1 MKLRNV
7 ETALRA
13 DISQNVPNGI
23 DALGIF
29 DNLVQPV
36 FPFPVDNI
44 AMILS
49 FAELEG
55 PTMFEIRV
63 NSPSD
68 ELITKGSFGVLPDE
82 YGYGRKILNTGSF
95 LVTERGK
102 YTIDVFEL
110 GADKK
115 LKFLKTKRLF
125 NADYPPKREFSEDEI
140 KEISENENLIRV
152 VKTEFKPLE
161 FANDETVQP
170 IKFQIS
176 LDKDLPLADGHI
188 ALPEDNIIEIKGK
201 KFDMTGMRRHIEW
214 MFGRPIP
221 KVEESKENE
230 NSENS
235 ENIEK

>member
-1 MKLRNV
+1 MKLRSV

-82 YGYGRKILNTGSF
+82 YGDGRKVVNLGGILI
-95 LVTERGK
+95 TERGK

-140 KEISENENLIRV
+140 KEILENENLIRV

-161 FANDETVQP
+161 FANDETVEP

-230 NSENS
+230 NSEN
-235 ENIEK
+235 IEK

>member
-140 KEISENENLIRV
+140 KEILENENLIRV

-161 FANDETVQP
+161 FANDETVEP

>member
-63 NSPSD
+63 NTPSD

-140 KEISENENLIRV
+140 KEILENENLIRV

-161 FANDETVQP
+161 FANDETVEP

-201 KFDMTGMRRHIEW
+201 KFDMTGMKRHIEW

-230 NSENS
+230 NSEN
-235 ENIEK
+235 IEK

>member
-44 AMILS
+44 DMILS

-140 KEISENENLIRV
+140 KEILENENLIRV

-161 FANDETVQP
+161 FANDETVEP

-230 NSENS
+230 NSEN
-235 ENIEK
+235 IEK

>member
-140 KEISENENLIRV
+140 KEILENENLIRV

-161 FANDETVQP
+161 FANDETVEP

-230 NSENS
+230 NSENL
-235 ENIEK
+235 EK

>member
-13 DISQNVPNGI
+13 DVSQNVPNGI

-44 AMILS
+44 AIILS

-140 KEISENENLIRV
+140 KEILSNENLIRV

-161 FANDETVQP
+161 FANDETVEP

-176 LDKDLPLADGHI
+176 LDKDLPLAEGHI
-188 ALPEDNIIEIKGK
+188 ALPKDNIVEIKGK

-221 KVEESKENE
+221 KVEESKKNE
-230 NSENS
+230 NSENL
-235 ENIEK
+235 EK

>member
-140 KEISENENLIRV
+140 KEILENENLIRV

-161 FANDETVQP
+161 FANDETVEP

-176 LDKDLPLADGHI
+176 LDKDLPLADDHI

-230 NSENS
+230 NSEN
-235 ENIEK
+235 IEK

>member
-1 MKLRNV
+1 MKLRSV

-140 KEISENENLIRV
+140 KKILENENLIRV

-161 FANDETVQP
+161 FANDETVEP

-230 NSENS
+230 NSEN
-235 ENIEK
+235 IEK

>member
-13 DISQNVPNGI
+13 DVSQNVPNGI

-44 AMILS
+44 AIILS

-140 KEISENENLIRV
+140 KEILSNENLIRV

-161 FANDETVQP
+161 FANDETVEP

-201 KFDMTGMRRHIEW
+201 KFDMTGMKRHIEW

-221 KVEESKENE
+221 KVEESKKNE
-230 NSENS
+230 NSENL
-235 ENIEK
+235 EK

>member
-1 MKLRNV
+1 MKLRSV

-140 KEISENENLIRV
+140 KEILENENLIRV

-161 FANDETVQP
+161 FANDETVEP

-221 KVEESKENE
+221 KVEESKENK
-230 NSENS
+230 NS

>member
-140 KEISENENLIRV
+140 KEILENENLIRV

-161 FANDETVQP
+161 FANDETVEP

-230 NSENS
+230 NSEN
-235 ENIEK
+235 IEK

>member
-1 MKLRNV
+1 MKLRSV

-140 KEISENENLIRV
+140 KEILANENLIRV

-161 FANDETVQP
+161 FANDETVEP

-230 NSENS
+230 NSEN
-235 ENIEK
+235 IEK

>member
-115 LKFLKTKRLF
+115 LKFLKTKRWF

-140 KEISENENLIRV
+140 KEILENENLIRV

-161 FANDETVQP
+161 FANDETVEP

>member
-82 YGYGRKILNTGSF
+82 YGYGRKIFG
-95 LVTERGK
+95 
-102 YTIDVFEL
+102 
-110 GADKK
+110 DKQ
-115 LKFLKTKRLF
+115 
-125 NADYPPKREFSEDEI
+125 S
-140 KEISENENLIRV
+140 S
-152 VKTEFKPLE
+152 
-161 FANDETVQP
+161 
-170 IKFQIS
+170 
-176 LDKDLPLADGHI
+176 
-188 ALPEDNIIEIKGK
+188 
-201 KFDMTGMRRHIEW
+201 
-214 MFGRPIP
+214 
-221 KVEESKENE
+221 
-230 NSENS
+230 
-235 ENIEK
+235 

>member
-110 GADKK
+110 CADKK

-140 KEISENENLIRV
+140 KEILENENLIRV

-161 FANDETVQP
+161 FANDETVEP

-230 NSENS
+230 NSEN
-235 ENIEK
+235 IEK

>member
-13 DISQNVPNGI
+13 DVSQNVPNGI

-36 FPFPVDNI
+36 FPFPVDNV

-140 KEISENENLIRV
+140 KEILANENLIRV

-161 FANDETVQP
+161 FANDETVEP

-176 LDKDLPLADGHI
+176 LDKDLPLAEGHI
-188 ALPEDNIIEIKGK
+188 ALPKDNIIEIKGK

-221 KVEESKENE
+221 KVEESKKNE
-230 NSENS
+230 NSENL
-235 ENIEK
+235 EK

>member
-13 DISQNVPNGI
+13 DVSQNVPNGI

-36 FPFPVDNI
+36 FPFPVDNV

-140 KEISENENLIRV
+140 KEILANENLIRV

-161 FANDETVQP
+161 FANDETVEP

-176 LDKDLPLADGHI
+176 LDKDLPLAEGHI
-188 ALPEDNIIEIKGK
+188 ALPKDNIIEIKGK

-221 KVEESKENE
+221 KVEESKKMK
-230 NSENS
+230 
-235 ENIEK
+235 IQKI

>member
-1 MKLRNV
+1 MKFRNV

-140 KEISENENLIRV
+140 KEILENENLIRV

-161 FANDETVQP
+161 FANDETVEP

-230 NSENS
+230 NSEN
-235 ENIEK
+235 IEK

>member
-140 KEISENENLIRV
+140 KEILENENLIRV

-161 FANDETVQP
+161 FANDETVEP

-201 KFDMTGMRRHIEW
+201 KFDMTGMKRHIEW

-230 NSENS
+230 NSEN
-235 ENIEK
+235 IEK

>member
-1 MKLRNV
+1 MKLRSV

-140 KEISENENLIRV
+140 KEILENENLIRV

-161 FANDETVQP
+161 FANDETVEP

-230 NSENS
+230 NSEN
-235 ENIEK
+235 IEK

>member
-44 AMILS
+44 AIILS

-140 KEISENENLIRV
+140 KEILSNENLIRV

-161 FANDETVQP
+161 FANDETVEP

-176 LDKDLPLADGHI
+176 LDKDLPLAEGHI
-188 ALPEDNIIEIKGK
+188 ALPKDNIVEIKGK

-221 KVEESKENE
+221 KVEESKKNE
-230 NSENS
+230 NSENL
-235 ENIEK
+235 EK